1 GKPYCEA
8 HVGVAFQPMNSRRD
22 RRR

>member
-1 GKPYCEA
+1 YCEA
-8 HVGVAFQPMNSRRD
+8 HVGVAFQPMSARRD

>member
-1 GKPYCEA
+1 YCEA
-8 HVGVAFQPMNSRRD
+8 HLGVAFQPMSARRD